1 VASIA
6 RHNKEWNKNGSIIP
20 NGGFLC
26 DAIITIMVNKTT
38 MVVFAHVGCGWD
50 LKVCQI

>member
-1 VASIA
+1 MEQ
-6 RHNKEWNKNGSIIP
+6 EWFNHPEWWFS
-20 NGGFLC
+20 GFLY
-26 DAIITIMVNKTT
+26 DAIIAIMVNKTT